1 MTYDQAFAELTGP
14 GPWRGY
20 GPVAAR
26 GLLHAA
32 TVHGAITD
40 EYPRDA
46 DGVRHGVRI
55 GTLNDAGTA
64 FVIRDITIQPLRSEL
79 TS

>member
-20 GPVAAR
+20 GTVSAR

-32 TVHGAITD
+32 TVGGAITD

-55 GTLNDAGTA
+55 CTLNDAGTA
-64 FVIRDITIQPLRSEL
+64 FSIRDMTIQPLNSTL
-79 TS
+79 